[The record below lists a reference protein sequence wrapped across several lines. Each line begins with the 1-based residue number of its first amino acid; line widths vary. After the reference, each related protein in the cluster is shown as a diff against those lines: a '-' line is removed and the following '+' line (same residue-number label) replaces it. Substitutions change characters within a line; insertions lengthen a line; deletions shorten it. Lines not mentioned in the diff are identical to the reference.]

1 MAAPTNDFLDGM
13 MWALSAGGAL
23 IGIGALRLHIKQAD
37 DAVEEPDRPA
47 AKGYSIMIGLIGIFL
62 FITGLSISLLWPF
75 NFGGGV
81 YNVLFGGPAAVGG
94 LLLIG
99 TAAALILGNG
109 LREISYAAAVT
120 GIYLL
125 VDGVAILKYT
135 LTTAPTEAALLY
147 GGLGVA
153 SILSLPAFTLKAKAW
168 KYLFAAVVL
177 VSSIGW
183 LIFAANASLSH
194 LQPPTSPPP
203 A

>member
-1 MAAPTNDFLDGM
+1 M

-23 IGIGALRLHIKQAD
+23 IGIGALRLHLKQAD
-37 DAVEEPDRPA
+37 EAVEEPDRPV
-47 AKGYSIMIGLIGIFL
+47 AKGYSIMIGLIGTFL

-99 TAAALILGNG
+99 TAAALVLGHG
-109 LREISYAAAVT
+109 LREVSYAAAIT

-125 VDGVAILKYT
+125 VDAIAILKYT
-135 LTTAPTEAALLY
+135 LTTAPTESALLY
-147 GGLGVA
+147 GGLGLA
-153 SILSLPAFTLKAKAW
+153 AILSLPAFTLKAKAW